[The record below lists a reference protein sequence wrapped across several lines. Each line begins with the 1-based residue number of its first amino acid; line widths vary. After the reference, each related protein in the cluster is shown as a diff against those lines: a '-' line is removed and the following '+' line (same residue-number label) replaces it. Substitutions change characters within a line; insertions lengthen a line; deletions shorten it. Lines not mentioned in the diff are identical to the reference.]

1 MNQKIAIIITTLFFT
16 LLLPAQT
23 ITIEYTSQNISD
35 PRTFEGLPEVI
46 KKYSLAKR
54 HFTLIVNNNESLYY
68 KTPGQAPIIDIPITE
83 KGQYITYS
91 DEHYYYKNQTEN
103 LMLFELSEGERTVKG
118 KDQLPIYEW
127 DTRSEETKKIKG
139 YKCKRA
145 TLWKDNILYIAYY
158 TTELPAGN
166 GPDRFGGLPGTIL
179 KLKFRKI
186 EYTARSIKIKKEN
199 TVIERPV
206 FTGETQTYAEHLAKS
221 RARNESEQAK
231 YPVKDYGAVKLI
243 MKSEAD
249 VETEKETIKD

>member
-1 MNQKIAIIITTLFFT
+1 MNQKTASIIIALFFT
-16 LLLPAQT
+16 LLLQAQT

-54 HFTLIVNNNESLYY
+54 YFTLTISNNESLYY
-68 KTPGQAPIIDIPITE
+68 KTPGQAPIIDVPIQE

-103 LMLFELSEGERTVKG
+103 VMLFELSEGEKTAKG
-118 KDQLPIYEW
+118 KDQLPVYEW
-127 DTRSEETKKIKG
+127 DTRSEETKRIKG

-179 KLKFRKI
+179 KLKFSKI

-206 FTGETQTYAEHLAKS
+206 FTGKTQTYAEHLAKF
-221 RARNESEQAK
+221 RARTEAEKTK
-231 YPVKDYGAVKLI
+231 YPTKDYGPVKLI
-243 MKSEAD
+243 MKTEAD
-249 VETEKETIKD
+249 VESEKEPTKD